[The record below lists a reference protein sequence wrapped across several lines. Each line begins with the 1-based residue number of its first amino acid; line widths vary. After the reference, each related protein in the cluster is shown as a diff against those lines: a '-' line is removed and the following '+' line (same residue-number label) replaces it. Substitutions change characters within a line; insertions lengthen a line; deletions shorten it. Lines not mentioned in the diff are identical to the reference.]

1 METRIMQI
9 HRGKISYMTLGI
21 AELASIQI
29 DGMYMLNNPFWGVG
43 IRIKERKKGEDTIY
57 I

>member
-21 AELASIQI
+21 AELAFIQI